1 MNTRLVLS
9 FSLLAWLIAILSYVH
24 LSAHAA
30 EPGEDGPLYDR
41 ETATKRLRGAAI
53 NGWSKTAAEAIR
65 YGAVVDE
72 TDEYGTTP
80 LILASVRGHDRIVKL
95 LLDAGA
101 DPNRDSDDRVS
112 PLLAAAANCNDP
124 VVALLLR
131 KGANP
136 NPRSQTRQTPL
147 MRAAE
152 NGCAVAVKELLRA
165 KNIDLKATDDS
176 GKSAIEYARES
187 AILGLDRG
195 DSLELIHD
203 SAILVSAPMPGRPR
217 TLRQPV
223 VLPRGLGEPRSM
235 PRAPKLTKPGLG

>member
-1 MNTRLVLS
+1 
-9 FSLLAWLIAILSYVH
+9 
-24 LSAHAA
+24 
-30 EPGEDGPLYDR
+30 
-41 ETATKRLRGAAI
+41 
-53 NGWSKTAAEAIR
+53 
-65 YGAVVDE
+65 
-72 TDEYGTTP
+72 
-80 LILASVRGHDRIVKL
+80 VKL

-101 DPNRDSDDRVS
+101 DPNRDNDDRMA

-136 NPRSQTRQTPL
+136 NPRSLTRQTPL

-165 KNIDLKATDDS
+165 KNIDLKATDDA

-203 SAILVSAPMPGRPR
+203 YRPAV
-217 TLRQPV
+217 LRRPV

-235 PRAPKLTKPGLG
+235 PKAPKGAPKPGLG